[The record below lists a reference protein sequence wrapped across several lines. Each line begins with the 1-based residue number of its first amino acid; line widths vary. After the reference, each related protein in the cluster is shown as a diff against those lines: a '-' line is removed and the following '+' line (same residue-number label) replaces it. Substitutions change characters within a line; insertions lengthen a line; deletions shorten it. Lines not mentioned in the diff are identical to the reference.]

1 MIRSERQRIRVNEC
15 VRDKGIRDRV
25 RKQEGQES
33 PNGGIIMVG
42 KGSDRRRKGEVSR
55 PEAAFLFFSLQAP
68 FGGTSQIRHKF

>member
-1 MIRSERQRIRVNEC
+1 MW
-15 VRDKGIRDRV
+15 V

-33 PNGGIIMVG
+33 PNGRIMIMVG

-68 FGGTSQIRHKF
+68 FGGTSQIRHNF